1 MDYYNRTVFEWV
13 TDQLGAQGTVCAG
26 GRYDTLVEM
35 FGGKHTPA
43 CGFAM
48 GVERLLELMKA
59 NGEQFTPNQCDVY
72 VVHQGEAAQMQAF
85 VVAERLR
92 DAGLDVVLHCAATT
106 GPGSFKSQM
115 KRADGSGAAFAVIIG
130 EDEVAKN
137 EVAVKALR
145 AAEGE
150 NNQATVAMDQVVD
163 YLVDQII
170 SGGEHDHD
178 HGDHVHYHP

>member
-1 MDYYNRTVFEWV
+1 
-13 TDQLGAQGTVCAG
+13 
-26 GRYDTLVEM
+26 
-35 FGGKHTPA
+35 
-43 CGFAM
+43 
-48 GVERLLELMKA
+48 MKA